1 LEVEGLHK
9 RMDGHKHALTVHI
22 PFASPS
28 HASIALQV
36 LEVDPELQPHAVK
49 RILEVDG
56 DILIARFAC
65 STVRLTRLTVNAYL
79 ENVDLILKT
88 LSAFGEDAARANPE
102 T

>member
-1 LEVEGLHK
+1 
-9 RMDGHKHALTVHI
+9 MDGHKHALQVYTRLVSQRPNKSDRTVHI

-56 DILIARFAC
+56 DILIA
-65 STVRLTRLTVNAYL
+65 
-79 ENVDLILKT
+79 
-88 LSAFGEDAARANPE
+88 
-102 T
+102 

>member
-1 LEVEGLHK
+1 
-9 RMDGHKHALTVHI
+9 MDDLKHSLTVHV

-49 RILEVDG
+49 RVLEVDEEV
-56 DILIARFAC
+56 LIAKFTC
-65 STVRLTRLTVNAYL
+65 TTVRLTRLTVNAYL

-88 LSAFGEDAARANPE
+88 LAAFGEDAARAMANAE